1 MSLAPRSSRSPWAGP
16 VGAHCVDIS
25 PPQKPY
31 DAEIAVPGSKSFTNR
46 ALLIAAMAEG
56 RSVLK
61 GVLRSDDSYW
71 LIDSLRRL
79 GVAVEVDGETVTV
92 QGCGGLWPNPSA
104 ELFVGSAGTSARFL
118 PGALAA
124 APRGTWIVDGSEQ
137 LRGRPI
143 APLLEA
149 LRALGAQIHSLHG
162 DESLPIKIEARG
174 LTQGR
179 VRISGKVSSQYLSGL
194 LLAAPYAA
202 GPVTVELVDDL
213 VQPAYIG
220 ITIELMRSFGA
231 SVEHA
236 PDYREIHVRPGRYR
250 GREITL
256 EADASSACYLLALPA
271 LAPGRVRVTNVGTAS
286 LQPDARFVDV
296 LEALGVVVHRE
307 PHALATESRDGAR
320 RLRGGLTFDMKPM
333 SDQALTLGVLAAFA
347 DGPVTVTNV
356 GHIRK
361 HESDRIAALRD
372 NLARMGVRV
381 DEREDSFT
389 VYPGAAKGA
398 LIDPRD
404 DHRVAMAFALAGTRI
419 PGVRILDPGCV
430 SKTYPGFFEALEKV
444 GIGVSFHWD
453 GEAGRP

>member
-1 MSLAPRSSRSPWAGP
+1 VTIAARSSRSPWAGP
-16 VGAHCVDIS
+16 TGAVSVDIV
-25 PPQKPY
+25 PPSKPY
-31 DAEIAVPGSKSFTNR
+31 EAEIAVPGSKSFTNR

-71 LIDSLRRL
+71 MIDALRRL
-79 GVAVEVDGETVTV
+79 GIAVEVDGETVTID
-92 QGCGGLWPNPSA
+92 GCGGLWPNPSG

-124 APRGTWIVDGSEQ
+124 ATRGAWIVDGSDQ

-149 LRALGAQIHSLHG
+149 LRELGAEIESLYG
-162 DESLPIKIEARG
+162 DESLPIQVRAKG
-174 LTQGR
+174 LSGGR

-202 GPVTVELVDDL
+202 QPLTIELADDL

-236 PDYREIHVRPGRYR
+236 PGYREIHIRPGKYQ
-250 GREITL
+250 GRRLTL

-271 LAPGRVRVTNVGTAS
+271 LAPGRVAVTNVGTAS
-286 LQPDARFVDV
+286 LQPDAGFVDV
-296 LEALGVVVHRE
+296 LEALGVVVHRS
-307 PHALATESRDGAR
+307 PRSLATESAPGTAG
-320 RLRGGLTFDMKPM
+320 RLKGNLTFDMKPM
-333 SDQALTLGVLAAFA
+333 SDQALTLGVLAAFC

-361 HESDRIAALRD
+361 HESDRIASLRD
-372 NLARMGVRV
+372 NLGRMGVRV
-381 DEREDSFT
+381 DERDDAFT
-389 VYPGAAKGA
+389 VHPSSPKGA

-404 DHRVAMAFALAGTRI
+404 DHRSAMAFAVCGTRV

-430 SKTYPGFFEALEKV
+430 SKTFPSFFQVLEKLGV
-444 GIGVSFHWD
+444 GVSFTWK
-453 GEAGRP
+453 E